1 MEPLMAVTTGP
12 AGRAATRVPNL
23 GRVISGPGI
32 RLVVG
37 SIVAIWL
44 FIRLVD
50 PVRAAEA
57 HLVGWVLNTV
67 GGPTVYVLPGAR
79 LLDIGGPSVYVAA
92 EVTRSCSAL
101 AIALGAAVVAVSM
114 FRCGWPRRILAILA
128 AIVVAETF
136 NVVRIATTLAV
147 GRSRG
152 LNPMVEYHNLI
163 GTAVTVIGA
172 ACAFATMVAIASPGR
187 RNPARR
193 PRAASPAE

>member
-1 MEPLMAVTTGP
+1 MAATTGL
-12 AGRAATRVPNL
+12 AGRAAARVPNWR
-23 GRVISGPGI
+23 RVVSGPGI

-37 SIVAIWL
+37 SVVAIWL
-44 FIRLVD
+44 FVRLVD
-50 PVRAAEA
+50 PVRTAKA
-57 HLVGWVLNTV
+57 HLVGWVLNTI

-92 EVTRSCSAL
+92 EITRSCSVL
-101 AIALGAAVVAVSM
+101 AIVLGAAVVAVSM
-114 FRCGWPRRILAILA
+114 FRCGWVRRVLAILA

-187 RNPARR
+187 RSPTVRRAR
-193 PRAASPAE
+193 ATSPAE